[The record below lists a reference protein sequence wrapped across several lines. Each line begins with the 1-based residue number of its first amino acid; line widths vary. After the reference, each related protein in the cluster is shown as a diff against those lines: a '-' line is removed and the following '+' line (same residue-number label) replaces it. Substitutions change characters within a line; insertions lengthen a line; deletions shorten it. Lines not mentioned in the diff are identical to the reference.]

1 MRSIFFRF
9 GLLALLIIAAP
20 ELAAAQSAPPAAAAP
35 AAAPPTA
42 ATAHHTSPPA
52 APAAQAAPA
61 AAAAP
66 TSPAKGLAGAI
77 IPGSPLAALTGAATP
92 TDPDETAQPPFG
104 TNTMGLSI
112 IGHIADDATSSI
124 AEFANAVRQSTRLTP
139 VTAWLRTFTSIA
151 SRADHARAA
160 LRGLLETIVPAII
173 LEVLL
178 RALLRRP
185 RAAIIR
191 HALARRLLDL
201 PHHTDAEGL
210 ADAEAGETEKSPERW
225 LTLRGWTARLGLA
238 FGYILLALL
247 PIAGFA
253 IASGLLIGAGLISIP
268 AARLIVVGT
277 GNAYLFCRLSNEALL
292 FVMAPNT
299 TDLRLIHTTDE
310 RARWLVRWLMVI
322 IITIALG
329 YVAITSGE
337 ILGLPRDGAEV
348 LGRLFALVGHLELA
362 ILIWQ
367 SRAIVAG
374 WIRGNPDATAKN
386 FGLRPRLAAIW
397 HIIALFYVLA
407 LWIAYAGGVQ
417 NAFVVLLRIVG
428 VFLGTLIAA
437 RLLWLG
443 SVHGLDLLLN
453 KPDSEATR
461 LPVLRARAKSY
472 SPLLKLLVRLF
483 IGVMVVVLILE
494 GWGVSVLPWLLANP
508 LSVILI
514 SAAISIIITIAIAL
528 LLWEAANAYLTARI
542 DRLSASGRIRQA
554 SRLHTLLPMLKATI
568 GVTIG
573 LVAGLISLS
582 KIGVNAAPLL
592 AGAGVLGIAIG
603 FGSQKLVQDIITG
616 LFLLL
621 EDAMQVGDTISL
633 AGMTGTVERLS
644 IRTIRL
650 RGGDGS
656 LNIIPFSAVTTVTNM
671 TRDFGYAQISI
682 QVAYDEDLPRVYAVM
697 TDIAKT
703 MRAEPRWGAMMRDDL
718 QLFGLDA
725 FGASALVIT
734 GQIRT
739 GPGQH
744 WAVRR
749 EYYARLKQRFEDEH
763 IEMPYYT
770 YMRSDALASLPPK
783 PQKQIEAGPSNDP
796 APKATP

>member
-1 MRSIFFRF
+1 MRSIILRF
-9 GLLALLIIAAP
+9 GFLALITVAAP
-20 ELAAAQSAPPAAAAP
+20 GLAAAQSATPASSQPAANQPPAPAP
-35 AAAPPTA
+35 AAT
-42 ATAHHTSPPA
+42 
-52 APAAQAAPA
+52 APAATPL
-61 AAAAP
+61 
-66 TSPAKGLAGAI
+66 TTPAKGLAGAI

-92 TDPDETAQPPFG
+92 VDPDDTSAAPFG
-104 TNTMGLSI
+104 TNALGLSV

-124 AEFANAVRQSTRLTP
+124 AAFASAVRQSTRLTP
-139 VTAWLRTFTSIA
+139 ITDWLKTFTTIP
-151 SRADHARAA
+151 SRAAHARAA
-160 LRGLLETIVPAII
+160 LVGLLETIVPAII
-173 LEVLL
+173 LELL
-178 RALLRRP
+178 MRAVLRRP

-201 PHHTDAEGL
+201 PHQTDSEGL
-210 ADAEAGETEKSPERW
+210 ADAEAGETEKPPQRW
-225 LTLRGWTARLGLA
+225 LSLRGWITRFGLA
-238 FGYILLALL
+238 LGYILLALL

-253 IASGLLIGAGLISIP
+253 VTSGLLIGAGLITIQ
-268 AARLIVVGT
+268 AARLIAVGT
-277 GNAYLFCRLSNEALL
+277 ANAYLFCRLSNEALL
-292 FVMAPNT
+292 FIMAPHA
-299 TDLRLIHTTDE
+299 TDLRLIQTTDE
-310 RARWLVRWLMVI
+310 RARWLVRALMVI

-329 YVAITSGE
+329 YVAITSSE
-337 ILGLPRDGAEV
+337 ILGLSHDGAQV
-348 LGRLFALVGHLELA
+348 MGRLFALAGHIELA
-362 ILIWQ
+362 ILVWQ
-367 SRAIVAG
+367 SRTIVAR
-374 WIRGNPDATAKN
+374 WIRGNPDSAAN
-386 FGLRPRLAAIW
+386 YFGLRPRLAGIW
-397 HIIALFYVLA
+397 HIVALFYILA

-417 NAFVVLLRIVG
+417 NAFVVLLRVVG
-428 VFLGTLIAA
+428 VFLGTLVAA

-443 SVHGLDLLLN
+443 TIYGLDLLLN
-453 KPDSEATR
+453 KPDTNTSR

-472 SPLLKLLVRLF
+472 SPLLKLLVRLG
-483 IGVMVVVLILE
+483 IAVLVVVFMLE
-494 GWGVSVLPWLLANP
+494 GWGVNVLPWLLANP
-508 LSVILI
+508 LSVALI
-514 SAAISIIITIAIAL
+514 SAAIAIIITIAVAL
-528 LLWEAANAYLTARI
+528 LLWELANAYLSARI
-542 DRLSASGRIRQA
+542 ERLSAEGRIRQA

-573 LVAGLISLS
+573 LVAGLICLS

-621 EDAMQVGDTISL
+621 EDAMQVGDTIAL

-682 QVAYDEDLPRVYAVM
+682 QVAYNEDLPRVYAVM

-703 MRAEPRWGAMMRDDL
+703 MRAEPRFGAMMRDDL
-718 QLFGLDA
+718 QIFGLDA

-749 EYYARLKQRFEDEH
+749 EYYARLKQRFADEH

-770 YMRSDALASLPPK
+770 TIRSDAVNSLTPHKIGAEPL
-783 PQKQIEAGPSNDP
+783 NDP
-796 APKATP
+796 AP